1 MYHFVKL
8 ENNTWYLQPHTEQDV
23 LDHFNKVMRREF
35 TDGFEDR
42 KEGTYV
48 IKGLRDPSKPEIV
61 MNHPS
66 SPWRIA
72 VEMEEH
78 IKNQS
83 WLEAACGLEERTLR
97 DRLQLLKAGR
107 TLMLANGLTYI
118 PLSEKNPMQII
129 DEVWKEE
136 LVYPLNTNQYDY
148 DKVEYYKNAE
158 GKWEARVDGIQI
170 RSKFGRTS
178 WTIKAYAK
186 EVARKFCNGLS
197 EENN

>member
-8 ENNTWYLQPHTEQDV
+8 DNNTWYLRPHTEQDV

-35 TDGFEDR
+35 VDGFEDR

-48 IKGLRDPSKPEIV
+48 IKGLKDPSKPEIM
-61 MNHPS
+61 MNHAS

-72 VEMEEH
+72 VEVEAR

-83 WLEAACGLEERTLR
+83 WLEASCELEEQTLR

-107 TLMLANGLTYI
+107 TLMLANGLTYMS
-118 PLSEKNPMQII
+118 LSEKSSMQVI

-136 LVYPLNTNQYDY
+136 LVYPLNANQYDY
-148 DKVEYYKNAE
+148 DKVEYYQNAE
-158 GKWEARVDGIQI
+158 GKWEARVDGVQV
-170 RSKFGRTS
+170 RSKFGRTA

-186 EVARKFCNGLS
+186 EVARKFCNGSL
-197 EENN
+197 EEND

>member
-8 ENNTWYLQPHTEQDV
+8 ENNTWYLQPHTEQDI

-35 TDGFEDR
+35 NDGFEDR
-42 KEGTYV
+42 KEGTCV
-48 IKGLRDPSKPEIV
+48 VKDFDDPSKPAII

-83 WLEAACGLEERTLR
+83 WLEAACGLEEQTLH

-107 TLMLANGLTYI
+107 ILMLANGLTYMS
-118 PLSEKNPMQII
+118 LSEKNPMRVV

-136 LVYPLNTNQYDY
+136 LVYPLDANQHDY
-148 DKVEYYKNAE
+148 DKVEYYRNAE
-158 GKWEARVDGIQI
+158 GKWEARVDGVQI
-170 RSKFGRTS
+170 RSKFGRTA
-178 WTIKAYAK
+178 WVIKAYAK
-186 EVARKFCNGLS
+186 EVARKFCSGMK
-197 EENN
+197 

>member
-8 ENNTWYLQPHTEQDV
+8 DNGTWYLRPHTEQDV

-42 KEGTYV
+42 KEGTCV
-48 IKGLRDPSKPEIV
+48 IKGIQDPNKPGII

-72 VEMEEH
+72 VEVEER

-83 WLEAACGLEERTLR
+83 WIEAACGLEEQTLH

-107 TLMLANGLTYI
+107 TLMLANGLTYMS
-118 PLSEKNPMQII
+118 LSEKNPLKVI
-129 DEVWKEE
+129 DEVWKDE
-136 LVYPLNTNQYDY
+136 LVYPLDTDQHDY
-148 DKVEYYKNAE
+148 DKVEYYQNEK
-158 GKWEARVDGIQI
+158 GRWSARVDGIRV
-170 RSKFGRTS
+170 RSETGRTEWS
-178 WTIKAYAK
+178 VKAYAK
-186 EVARKFCNGLS
+186 EVARRFCKGL
-197 EENN
+197 